1 MDMQNEALYW
11 FGVAPLRGECV
22 YWGYGKWGGKRKR
35 RLWVGRREGKKD
47 KIKFSVPL
55 VLID

>member
-1 MDMQNEALYW
+1 MELRHGEGSVCVGGMA
-11 FGVAPLRGECV
+11 VAG
-22 YWGYGKWGGKRKR
+22 GGKRKR

>member
-1 MDMQNEALYW
+1 MCV
-11 FGVAPLRGECV
+11 FRGMV
-22 YWGYGKWGGKRKR
+22 GGKRKK

>member
-1 MDMQNEALYW
+1 MLNEALYW
-11 FGVAPLRGECV
+11 FGAAPRGGECV
-22 YWGYGKWGGKRKR
+22 CWGYGGGGGGGKRKR
-35 RLWVGRREGKKD
+35 RLWVGRREGKTD

>member
-1 MDMQNEALYW
+1 M
-11 FGVAPLRGECV
+11 C
-22 YWGYGKWGGKRKR
+22 WGYGGGGAGGKRKR